1 MGKLSKEW
9 LESIKL
15 LADLS
20 SNSCWI
26 PKLTSR
32 RDGYTYASIC
42 GRIFLLHRVSY
53 SVYYKVSLDYLENK
67 LVLHKCNRR
76 DCFNPE
82 HLYIGTQKDNMQDCL
97 KAGHNINKNTTHCP
111 KGHEYT
117 PENTRVCRGKR
128 YCRKCGKET
137 SRRQHIETARRRS
150 NG

>member
-1 MGKLSKEW
+1 MAKLSKEW

-26 PKLTSR
+26 PKLSSR
-32 RDGYTYASIC
+32 RDGYTHVNIC
-42 GRIFLLHRVSY
+42 GKIFLLHRVSY

-67 LVLHKCNRR
+67 LVLHRCNRR

-82 HLYIGTQKDNMQDCL
+82 HLYMGTHKDNMQDRL
-97 KAGHNINKNTTHCP
+97 KAGHDVNKNMTCCP
-111 KGHEYT
+111 QGHEYT
-117 PENTRVCRGKR
+117 LENTYIYKGGR
-128 YCRKCGKET
+128 YCKKCRYEATK
-137 SRRQHIETARRRS
+137 RRREIARRRV